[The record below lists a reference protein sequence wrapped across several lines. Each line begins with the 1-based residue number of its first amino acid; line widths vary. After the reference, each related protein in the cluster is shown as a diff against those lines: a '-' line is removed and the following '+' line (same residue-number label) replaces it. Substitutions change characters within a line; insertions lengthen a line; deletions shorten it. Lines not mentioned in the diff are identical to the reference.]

1 MKKYLIGLLSIFLI
15 IGGVFFTACG
25 KEVPSLTLSH
35 ESIEIELVQDD
46 DEGGYQIVTAEVSG
60 VKNPTIQANSV
71 GGYENIIE
79 EVKVQKTSSG
89 KAQIIIKGKTEGY
102 GEVVVS
108 TAQGFISKIIKVNV
122 FSYVSFMEQ
131 RENDSVKS
139 NQYVV
144 KGQDNIL
151 NDRTLLHFEPSE
163 NSRREITW
171 GLSNPTP
178 GAQIVGNVLTLSNN
192 FTGNENGEIVLTAR
206 TERGIETT
214 VTLPVLDKIEGD
226 VKLKWSYS
234 QNSSFEDVDEEY
246 NDFLIV
252 PNYPTDDQYEG
263 YILLDYEGDLQVE
276 KVVLDSEGNETDDIQ
291 VVSQNPFE
299 GKPLFKVYAN
309 KDKKNLNGD
318 YTIYFNIGYE
328 NYDYSISSKDNLP
341 LNIRVRE
348 KINKITVSTENE
360 MSVDG
365 STQTIYTEY
374 ARNMG
379 KEYFVNLE
387 PTSVIDGTYKYSIEV
402 EFTEAIITPICDE
415 KPLEF
420 WYKDAKNGNI
430 WTQIQMVETEN
441 GYKTVE
447 ENLPSFNTIYIKA
460 ASSLNVQTF
469 EGLKVTFTSDDN
481 NEVKT
486 SFNAK
491 LVKSV
496 SQSDFVFDD
505 TTFKVDSSE
514 IYGEKV
520 IKKRFTLVGQNS
532 VEGIRVVNLSEN
544 VTLSQPTYVSDD
556 QNSVTFDIVLTLK
569 TNKYGITSLDHYRIE
584 HENGLKSE
592 DFDID
597 IFLPLKDAAIRYD
610 NANDK
615 SNSVTY
621 YENSA
626 NVYDEEGQVLQ
637 ASQSLDNIML
647 KNNTSTV
654 VLYAF
659 NTSNNRS
666 AEAQISVE
674 YYDYEDF
681 RDSYVYEE
689 GENEY
694 DVLQAFI
701 ALRNNA
707 EGVAQILSNGKQ
719 TSGIAT
725 FTSNNKAITTKG
737 VGFAYAIIRF
747 TGKSAEENGSITL
760 NRIVL
765 IESYIAPDGLEV
777 RPNNDSQ
784 VTLYAND
791 TVASRDEEETRKHII
806 VSFANNDVTYSDFS
820 NLIFESTVVDANR
833 NPVMGDQTI
842 GENSVVW
849 EDGRYAISNINIDGN
864 GINFDIEAITTKGEY
879 SFSDELHLHY
889 ILTNYAGVKVQDIY
903 VRINITI
910 KNAQRVE
917 KLVWENSKDD
927 ELYFRVG
934 QDTPYY
940 MVLSTYPTNSKN
952 VNVMCLITNE
962 SGQEISNFVDINDN
976 ISSTTL
982 EVTLSSFINEK
993 MKGYIYILPEDAIYG
1008 GQIKFYYQDNGI
1020 ERENTISLSV
1030 LGSKKDANE
1039 TWYEYL
1045 VENAYFK
1052 SNANLSHEAT
1062 NVNFADILIKA
1073 KITVVDGKSF
1083 DSAYRIFSVEDFE
1096 EVYTNKTSYYTIMN
1110 SLDLTDF
1117 DAAIVTD
1124 IVFEGGIQGTNENI
1138 ALKVNKSLFETI
1150 AQGAEIRDITIYG
1163 EIENAGAGFVAKT
1176 NNGTISN
1183 VTIDA
1188 NGMYSSVLS
1197 STGENAEE
1205 YIGGIVGINNALIKD
1220 SSVLGLTI
1228 IDEENTAGG
1237 IAGLNNGTINSSRVE
1252 FYNLKKEEGYGAN
1265 TFTGKFVGA
1274 IAGILSQNAEIL
1286 NSFAYSYIDN
1296 QVLFGSEETG
1306 AIAGQSSNA
1315 TIDYSFA
1322 YLFNIAELVGD
1333 NQGSN
1338 TFTNYYVA
1346 YKEYNSDQEDFEY
1359 KINYV
1364 DGYSSNSNF
1373 VSEGQD
1379 GYLSYVNNGNA
1390 HLKDL
1395 YQDKKVEEI
1404 TGEIQNCI
1412 ENGYYK
1418 SLNAGEGKGILF
1430 FYQVK
1435 NTARDLTNEE
1445 QKDLDAFNRIDL
1457 QQLLGQ
1463 EISRNINVSSSNTNV
1478 VNIIGKELYV
1488 LKTGKIILSVYS
1500 KQNTEMAKEIEISVE
1515 NAVSEVIVS
1524 WISNEV
1530 TYYVVDGATTYLQK
1544 TKSRDYFVEYKIKS
1558 LILGN
1563 LANRYEITEND
1574 RIFDY
1579 SVDNEVSNPVLIEKI
1594 NNNIFKATVTSDSE
1608 NTLVNVRFNG
1618 EDAFAQA
1625 LNQEF
1630 AKTFTIKPTEG
1641 VIEFSL
1647 SEDNI
1652 AITPSTNAT
1661 IRVRIQTTADDDTI
1675 YPVITRE
1682 NGEILS
1688 SKEEGNIIRYSLND
1702 KDIIDV
1708 QVFSI
1713 SEETAGLSKIKTFD
1727 VNFAVTNSFRVSEDL
1742 TFEVYFAS
1750 KSGNESKDG
1759 QNGTFELV
1767 VTRQNFTNIDVANF
1781 KIAGSQYR
1789 EISSGKVETVYTTKE
1804 QISTLAPGGYGSV
1817 LRINVNPEF
1826 AYYDYMELSYSGAS
1840 VVNALY
1846 IEKLKKLEN
1855 SEADYIQDSEGIE
1868 IIANA
1873 IRYTPTE
1880 NDNGRVYFKLW
1891 VNTNVN
1897 NDSVFKITAKYYN
1910 SNETDPI
1917 TYVNYYLSV
1926 SYLKEPTVEVDG
1938 EKTAYVAYGSTAD
1951 VEIKVLKDQTIDDIG
1966 IIGENHTGFAL
1977 LSALKE
1983 TIDEEKGIKIYKT
1996 KLSVSLLASAENNVV
2011 YVQAQVSRTLN
2022 GSKEIKTAQATV
2034 YLVDFKINDEKITIE
2049 GATDNNLTVWVNV
2062 PKAINVNYNL
2072 IPEKYIYDISD
2083 EENVSKI
2090 AELEGKRQEF
2100 LNNGYYPAE
2109 ISQDNNYYINYKYDQ
2124 FKNLEVQSLKD
2135 RLYYVEDN
2143 KDVKIDD
2150 SSARAVTAIV
2160 DEYGNVSLKGNI
2172 IGATAKLKLKT
2183 YIIVSGEE
2191 KLIETIF
2198 NVTVSAYS
2206 DPDIPLLIS
2215 DAMSFKQLDPEYGQT
2230 ISTEV
2235 EQNDY
2240 ILENDIVLEDYKAFS
2255 TDKIRSFDGNGH
2267 TIYIKNFLLDESNST
2282 LKLALFNE
2290 IKKGTIIKNVR
2301 VNVYN
2306 AGQLTIDKS
2315 TFKNINIAG
2324 FAIKNAGVIYNSEV
2338 VAFYNENYQAV
2349 GDIKE
2354 VWTNAGY
2361 YHSNPTGINVK
2372 FVNGK
2377 NTDEEVY
2384 LTDNANWQ
2392 VQIAGFVLDN
2402 EGSITNSRVG
2412 GEDIVLV
2419 KEDVLVGDSKSGFTK
2434 AATQELPLFNIKGQG
2449 NIAGFAL
2456 SNSGY
2461 IASSYVK
2468 NADFENKTN
2477 STSFYVAGFV
2487 GSNTKSIITSY
2498 VEGAKTPAG
2507 QETSSFDN
2515 YTREGSSIKSTMG
2528 YIAGFVYD
2536 NNGNVKDSYSNILI
2550 SNSQDYTKVYLA
2562 SGFVYKNRGELENC
2576 YSASQIRNSVFSQM
2590 NFSGVDAQGNLLASG
2605 TYTNC
2610 YFFNKDSAS
2619 QEENVDYSTETQYD
2633 TGAHS
2638 ITNPGIKDNFYGFA
2652 VANGETDGT
2661 WQIDEKTITIIEANV
2676 IALSNRYTLYVE
2688 DETGI
2693 AKVGENEKGK
2703 YILPYS
2709 TLNLDEVQNIDT
2721 SLGGKRNPIIITN
2734 EEDFATVF
2742 GNSNS
2747 TYIANYY
2754 NEKLIYGS
2762 YRIVNDIDLS
2772 KLTTAG
2778 NAVILP
2784 SNTKAFAG
2792 TLQGNGFT
2800 ISGISITSNQTGIA
2814 YGLFASF
2821 EKYKDLTPT
2830 ITNTNFSIEQVGA
2843 GSIAMVGGVAGYIKD
2858 AIIVNIEVE
2867 FKNQGTVSGLNFVGG
2882 VAGLITGKNVIKN
2895 VVVNNPTAIALQNNA
2910 KRIEEDQIES
2920 LINTSKDLN
2929 RSSDMNSTFV
2939 NIIKEMSYAGSVFGV
2954 ANNYKNESAKYKDSD
2969 MMTYDINNVK
2979 TEGQVYVKGGVAGGV
2994 FGFIGP
3000 QTNVRD
3006 IGIKIEG
3013 TTGSNNSKIIAT
3025 KYYAGGIVGQSY
3037 GALNRIF
3044 ATYEDSI
3051 QESIENNLS
3060 KFYSGTTSVERGAI
3074 DIFYDNEGDF
3084 TQEAIGGLVGYTE
3097 SGKIE
3102 ISYSKINVTSP
3113 TAKYAGGII
3122 GVANVSQANSYQ
3134 IDGKATK
3141 YLINEVYATGD
3152 VRGSV
3157 FAGGI
3162 IGKIQGENS
3171 LIALRAVNAFNA
3183 IANYDYSTNQYIQI
3197 GEQQTNVS
3205 STLKV
3210 NSIVGHFVE
3219 NSGEI
3224 DDITILK
3231 IKDYEKYIR
3240 FIQVKESDITQTE
3253 EQQESSQTQERE
3265 SSVAYY
3271 KNYVFSNKAVTL
3283 NIFGQIDGNIEI
3295 CSLYADDLVYAIE
3308 SPLMFTSATIG
3319 HTYTQA
3325 GFLNSGVWDTLNWN
3339 HYLKDL
3345 FPTIKYTI
3353 SADVI
3358 YLDNYDIEETFDKIN
3373 STKNAIVIVRGYK
3386 SKSVKECTDVDL
3398 RGLNVKLEDFSGTLL
3413 GSSQY
3418 TTSGHTIGG
3427 QQVRIIADKNF
3438 IESVAPGFTAKNLIV
3453 EYKAETGEESIE
3465 IASGLFVK
3473 SPIEEGNITNLLLI
3487 IDDQVKAEISGGDIG
3502 IVTPTL
3508 TSTSINGLSIVYNNN
3523 NNNSLLDITPTG
3535 DITTKGS
3542 FNAGLIAGTAS
3553 QKSELKVMQ
3562 IKGISLSIGNAIS
3575 VSEGNSIA
3583 NANIGAYFGKA
3594 TRTQEEDANAPERL
3608 KITIGSLRN
3617 VKENSLSS
3625 IVVNPEVDVLNIG
3638 GIIGYAEGLS
3648 YINIGEDGQTS
3659 NIETRFELNENTTVN
3674 AGGIIGYV
3682 KSNSTLDMNFNK
3694 TTLTNVIKEDNNST
3708 IEELNAGAVI
3718 GCTEGSSTIK
3728 IKDFGTI
3735 KHTIGEEI
3743 TKAKLT
3749 NAANIGG
3756 LVGYN
3761 ASGLII
3767 NDVNSTSDDSVI
3779 IDNYYIDA
3787 QTAANIG
3794 GVIGLSEVQ
3803 NTVDITINYAATMN
3817 AEITGKDANIGGAIA
3832 NIGYSSEVAINSFRY
3847 LTGKV
3852 VSNATGLVNFGGA
3865 IATNMSNTLS
3875 IKDTIFGGEFRVQ
3888 KSADVCV
3895 GGILATND
3903 TQEMNSTLAI
3913 TNCRTYGDVFVDYD
3927 NDNGFSA
3934 LDGYFYGGIVGCSQ
3948 TATFVINGNK
3958 TLMTSHNIKHSDYAH
3973 ALFGD
3978 GITLNEN
3985 AKGQNKYNPLYT
3997 LTTDDYGEVEYFT
4010 TFVNTISTPQKGHKL
4025 NVALSFNDTTISFNS
4040 ITYYKLSNYDE
4051 LLNQQT
4057 LENVAIIGDGTTSE
4071 YNFNSSV
4078 ASTKALIDTLK
4089 GHSFVSG
4096 LIVNVNREVDATE
4109 SGTYGGLVKDMKE
4122 NSIVFA
4128 CQTKGQLSVGGNVS
4142 SIVGGLVGKI
4152 SSGKIADSS
4161 ADIDIIYRGA
4171 PNSSISSLTNTDNSP
4186 LIENCYTAGSVTS
4199 YVNADLYNFANDG
4212 NVQNSY
4218 SITKLDGRDYLS
4230 SSAFAGSTNYLSS
4243 NYGGLSAAWVKNED
4257 YNYGYK
4263 TLKYYDFLK
4272 VSSWA
4277 TREGTEKETIQ
4288 SYDDCVTEYAYTR
4301 AANNTTPT
4309 GTEFYLIPNLETF
4322 NKIKTKEYNM
4332 VLLYDIDASDYTNNN
4347 FTYKKE
4353 FDGNGHTISG
4363 LKTELFNKLSGAT
4376 IRNLRLTDANSS
4388 GSILAT
4394 TLESNAKVSNVTL
4407 SGNSKKSPLA
4417 DSSTSATVQTV
4428 TNMTVVKSDLPTVGG
4443 LIGSAT
4449 NTTIQYCSNYGN
4461 IFVNNTTG
4469 DTRVGGLVG
4478 HIKTGSKVEYSY
4490 NVGAVIVGNNDSA
4503 SKNYFAGGL
4512 VGYSQGDITNSYN
4525 SGIIK
4530 AGHKANGDNKAKAYA
4545 GGIVGYST
4553 SSVDKC
4559 FNEGSVEALGKNPE
4573 TKYEIY
4579 TTTSYEGGTY
4589 KQVPNVRLVQK
4600 STSLRNVWA
4609 YGIGFVSGDVSNV
4622 YEEHKDTNYIF
4633 ANGTAK
4639 DNNSILKTWEWS
4651 EIKGS
4656 GDGSNGKMYLK
4667 DNTISAKYSFR
4678 LHWNQNTWGAD
4689 ETKWYTFTNTL
4700 GYWLSVDQSA
4710 GDVSVD
4716 SKSVDKLGLDR
4727 RFTINIGYKIY
4738 YTMYASGSLLSGGNL
4753 DKQNY
4758 SGEIT
4763 GKTQTITL
4771 DWNNSFNDYLTKA
4784 NYFTSNEVEGY
4795 STPIDKSSLRS
4806 KESSIV
4812 IKTTT
4817 VNGTN
4822 HYIADTNN
4830 CKSIFSGGIYKKT
4843 LDIDISK
4850 LPYFEDISLY
4860 SIESATLGNN
4870 DIDIKENIEINSISQ
4885 QGNSVKANITITAT
4899 DALSGTLNVTVKC
4912 NYDKTIELGKTD
4924 NLKFVYVDDNSI
4936 GIDASGLDITNDC
4949 IVDNY
4954 SLEKDEET
4962 YERVV
4967 KTYFKNEDEEH
4978 DYSSDT
4984 PIYFAYQNN
4993 LLIYIPNAT
5002 LKKTGEADTI
5012 VNKTIALGTNFATAI
5027 NTFKEKEM
5035 VVAKYM
5041 GIEIKSNTTD
5051 VSIDGIFDNKALTIT
5066 NNDTITQN
5074 FTYGKTANPT
5084 IGVTSTEEKIINNY
5098 LHATEYVQ
5106 GTTYYSDTQGTIASN
5121 VNATNFSD
5129 YYTVAGTKATSFDSS
5144 VTYYTKNAAGDYIAA
5159 NVDATNFSNFYVVDT
5174 ITYSHATSYDPDAI
5188 YYIEN
5193 AGDYE
5198 QATGVDATNF
5208 SEYYIK
5214 TISYV
5219 HADTY
5224 STDINYYK
5232 FENDEYVSVD
5242 ISEVTIDNYTDYY
5255 VEQEN
5260 YIKATSFDN
5269 NETYYT
5275 YDSVNEV
5282 YISTTVTENTFSN
5295 YYLQNITYIKA
5306 TNYDSTGSTTYYS
5319 DNQGTVAT
5327 NVDETNFSDYY
5338 TITTAKPTSYNN
5350 LETYY
5355 AKNAGDYI
5363 KTNVDSTNFSAYY
5376 IEDTSTTETK
5386 RTHAVSISG
5395 INEDTIA
5402 LSGNTAAFGYQNGFT
5417 IPNSFTIDG
5426 VTYVA
5431 TLSGGNIILTS
5442 QTLRNNDTP
5451 NMTNEQNSAIEGYFD
5466 GLSYIQNQDID
5477 TSGVSTIKTGSVV
5490 DGGVTISYTKDIT
5503 WGTFAPTTPKTSYS
5517 YDNITI
5523 YYGNNEF
5530 TANST
5535 SEDIAINSI
5544 RLVNYNGSYVQIDDS
5559 QNEILEEFI
5568 ETNDKTFNMTNISY
5582 NSSVSFNL
5590 VSHPFVIFPQ
5600 NKDELQLDFDNFYGY
5615 EKAEEGEV
5623 TQQNYSNYYVYSN
5636 GFAPA
5641 DTYSTDIEYYK
5652 LENDEYILVENSE
5665 VTELNYTNYYIY
5677 YEEFVPATQYSSET
5691 IYYKTAKVNLNIS
5704 RDENGEV
5711 SGENEYY
5718 KVINQNNT
5726 CYIVI
5731 KDNSINKNSNNNI
5744 LIDYYEEEIWN
5755 YENSIILPEYPS
5767 DNDLIVYNQEKN
5779 NKLKYT
5785 ITPSVSTYIKEEN
5798 NSVVIK
5804 NILRYNDTVNLNIC
5818 PTENNSQH
5826 TYTTETNVALAK
5838 ETEAN
5843 SIVLMKDISLGV
5855 DISNDKSTGVN
5866 IIGNGYFIKYA
5877 NKDKGFYNKIN
5888 ANSGDFIKDISFL
5901 GELQSG
5907 NMLTNTTAH
5916 LTLSNL
5922 SFYGSI
5928 ASFDSKNN
5936 PIAFSFG
5943 GITVVGDIKS
5953 YINIKATST
5962 NSISL
5967 YKITTNYGAI
5977 LAKDGADGVNG
5988 GSYYTINGEN
5998 GGKIKDIPT
6007 ANEGYILEGL
6017 GGNGGAGADAFTTIT
6032 SKYTYVSTATSGG
6045 TGGIGRT
6052 NGLSGKE
6059 GTTRWVGTIG
6069 KLGIPET
6076 EDGWKEGSSTRN
6088 AYLDSLTDAEK
6099 TLLISHIWNGDT
6111 IKDAQKADIQY
6122 VFKYFTYT
6130 SSAQE
6135 YHIITYAGCTK
6146 GASVGKCRTFI
6157 ASPRRVNKYIDDP
6170 TEKSD
6175 NQTPTMLRNVFG
6187 GL

>member
-1 MKKYLIGLLSIFLI
+1 MKKYLIGLLSVFLI

-25 KEVPSLTLSH
+25 KEVPTLTLSH

-46 DEGGYQIVTAEVSG
+46 DDSGYQIVTAEVSG

-89 KAQIIIKGKTEGY
+89 KAQILIKGKTEGY

-108 TAQGFISKIIKVNV
+108 TAHGFISKIIKVNV

-131 RENDSVKS
+131 KENDLVKS
-139 NQYVV
+139 NQYVI

-151 NDRTLLHFEPSE
+151 NERSLLHFEPSE

-171 GLSNPTP
+171 SLATQTP
-178 GAQIVGNVLTLSNN
+178 GAQITGNVLTLSNN
-192 FTGNENGEIVLTAR
+192 FSGDENGEISLIAK
-206 TERGIETT
+206 TERGIEAT

-226 VKLKWSYS
+226 VRLKWSYS
-234 QNSSFEDVDEEY
+234 PNSSFEDISEEY

-263 YILLDYEGDLQVE
+263 YVLLDYEGDLQVE
-276 KVVLDSEGNETDDIQ
+276 KIVLDSEGNETDDIQ
-291 VVSQNPFE
+291 IVSQNPFE

-328 NYDYSISSKDNLP
+328 NYDYSITSKDKLP
-341 LNIRVRE
+341 LNIKVRE
-348 KINKITVSTENE
+348 KINKITVSTNNE
-360 MSVDG
+360 MSIDG
-365 STQTIYTEY
+365 TTQTIYTEY

-387 PTSVIDGTYKYSIEV
+387 PTSVVDGTYKYAIEV
-402 EFTEAIITPICDE
+402 EFTEAIITPICDD

-447 ENLPSFNTIYIKA
+447 GNLPSFNNIYIKA

-469 EGLKVTFTSDDN
+469 EGLKVTFISDDN

-496 SQSDFVFDD
+496 SQRDFVFDD

-514 IYGEKV
+514 TSGEKI

-556 QNSVTFDIVLTLK
+556 QDSVTFDIVLTLK
-569 TNKYGITSLDHYRIE
+569 SNRYGITSLDHYRIE

-597 IFLPLKDAAIRYD
+597 IFLPLKDVAIRYD

-626 NVYDEEGQVLQ
+626 NVYDGEGQVKQ

-647 KNNTSTV
+647 KNNSSTI

-659 NTSNNRS
+659 NTSNKRS
-666 AEAQISVE
+666 AEAQINVE
-674 YYDYEDF
+674 YYDYADF
-681 RDSYVYEE
+681 RNAYIHEI
-689 GENEY
+689 GEDDES
-694 DVLQAFI
+694 VILQAFI
-701 ALRNNA
+701 ALRDNA
-707 EGVAQILSNGKQ
+707 EGVMQILTNRKQ
-719 TSGIAT
+719 TSQIAT

-737 VGFAYAIIRF
+737 IGFTYAVVKF
-747 TGKSAEENGSITL
+747 TGKSAEEDLNGFITL

-777 RPNNDSQ
+777 RPNSDSQ

-791 TVASRDEEETRKHII
+791 TVASRDEEETRKHIS
-806 VSFANNDVTYSDFS
+806 VNFANSDVTYNDFS
-820 NLIFESTVVDANR
+820 NLIFESTIVDANR

-842 GENSVVW
+842 GQNSIVW

-864 GINFDIEAITTKGEY
+864 GISFDIEAITTKGEY

-889 ILTNYAGVKVQDIY
+889 VLKNYAGIKVQDIY

-934 QDTPYY
+934 QSTPYY
-940 MVLSTYPTNSKN
+940 MVLSTYPSNSKN
-952 VNVMCLITNE
+952 INLMCLVTNE
-962 SGQEISNFVDINDN
+962 NGQEISNFVNINDN

-982 EVTLSSFINEK
+982 EVTLSNFINEK
-993 MKGYIYILPEDAIYG
+993 MKGYVYILPEDAIYG
-1008 GQIKFYYQDNGI
+1008 GQIKYYYKDNEI

-1052 SNANLSHEAT
+1052 SNANLSHQAT
-1062 NVNFADILIKA
+1062 NIAFADILVKA

-1083 DSAYRIFSVEDFE
+1083 DSAYRVFSTEDFE
-1096 EVYTNKTSYYTIMN
+1096 EIYTNKTAYYTIMN
-1110 SLDLTDF
+1110 SLDLTELNPT
-1117 DAAIVTD
+1117 IITD
-1124 IVFEGGIQGTNENI
+1124 IVFEGGIQGANENV
-1138 ALKVNKSLFETI
+1138 ALKANKSLFDTVG
-1150 AQGAEIRDITIYG
+1150 QGAEVRNITILG
-1163 EIENAGAGFVAKT
+1163 EIINSGAGFVAKT
-1176 NNGTISN
+1176 NNGTITN
-1183 VTIDA
+1183 VTIDT

-1205 YIGGIVGINNALIKD
+1205 YIGGLVGINNGSIID
-1220 SSVLGLTI
+1220 SNVLGLTI
-1228 IDEENTAGG
+1228 IDEDCTVGG
-1237 IAGLNNGTINSSRVE
+1237 LTGLNNGTIQSSRVE
-1252 FYNLKKEEGYGAN
+1252 FYNLKEEEGYGVN
-1265 TFTGKFVGA
+1265 TFTGKYVGA
-1274 IAGILSQNAEIL
+1274 IAGQNRNASI
-1286 NSFAYSYIDN
+1286 SHSYAYTYVDS
-1296 QVLFGSEETG
+1296 QVLFGSEEVG
-1306 AIAGQSSNA
+1306 AIAGQSESS

-1322 YLFNIAELVGD
+1322 YLYDITELVGD
-1333 NQGSN
+1333 NQGGN
-1338 TFTNYYVA
+1338 TFTDYYISYMEDDIYKVNYVA
-1346 YKEYNSDQEDFEY
+1346 EYETNP
-1359 KINYV
+1359 
-1364 DGYSSNSNF
+1364 NF
-1373 VSEGQD
+1373 VREGQD

-1395 YQDKKVEEI
+1395 YQDKKIENI
-1404 TGEIQNCI
+1404 TGEIQNCT

-1435 NTARDLTNEE
+1435 NTARDLTNDE

-1463 EISRNINVSSSNTNV
+1463 EISRNINISSSNSNI
-1478 VNIIGKELYV
+1478 VNIIGKEIYV
-1488 LKTGKIILSVYS
+1488 LKTGKITLSIYS
-1500 KQNTEMAKEIEISVE
+1500 KQDTEMAKNIEISVE

-1524 WISNEV
+1524 WINNEV
-1530 TYYVVDGATTYLQK
+1530 TYYIVDGATTYLQT

-1563 LANRYEITEND
+1563 FANRYEIAEND
-1574 RIFDY
+1574 RIFDF
-1579 SVDNEVSNPVLIEKI
+1579 SANNETENPVLIEKI
-1594 NNNIFKATVTSDSE
+1594 SNNIFKATVSANNE
-1608 NTLVNVRFNG
+1608 QTLVNVRFNG
-1618 EDAFAQA
+1618 EDAFSQA
-1625 LNQEF
+1625 LNNEF
-1630 AKTFTIKPTEG
+1630 AKKFTIIPTEG

-1647 SEDNI
+1647 SEDNV

-1661 IRVRIQTTADDDTI
+1661 IRTRIQTTAQNDTI
-1675 YPVITRE
+1675 YPVIISE
-1682 NGEILS
+1682 NGETL
-1688 SKEEGNIIRYSLND
+1688 ERRQDGNIIKYALNG

-1708 QVFSI
+1708 QVFSV
-1713 SEETAGLSKIKTFD
+1713 SEEEAGLSKILTFD

-1750 KSGNESKDG
+1750 ISGNESKDG

-1767 VTRQNFTNIDVANF
+1767 VTKQNFTNIDVTNF
-1781 KIAGSQYR
+1781 KIA
-1789 EISSGKVETVYTTKE
+1789 SSRYETVDGKVETVYSTKE

-1846 IEKLKKLEN
+1846 IEKLRKLDGTEN
-1855 SEADYIQDSEGIE
+1855 EYVQDSQGIE
-1868 IIANA
+1868 IVANA
-1873 IRYTPTE
+1873 IRYTPTSD
-1880 NDNGRVYFKLW
+1880 DNGRVYFKLW

-1938 EKTAYVAYGSTAD
+1938 DKIAYVAYGSTAD
-1951 VEIKVLKDQTIDDIG
+1951 VTITVLKDQTIDDIG
-1966 IIGENHTGFAL
+1966 IIGEDYTGFSL
-1977 LSALKE
+1977 LSALEE

-1996 KLSVSLLASAENNVV
+1996 KLSVSLLASAKNNVV
-2011 YVQAQVSRTLN
+2011 YVQAQVSRMIN

-2034 YLVDFKINDEKITIE
+2034 YLVDFKIDDEKITIE
-2049 GATDNNLTVWVNV
+2049 GANDNNLTVWVNV

-2072 IPEKYIYDISD
+2072 VPEKYTYDASD
-2083 EENVSKI
+2083 EENVAKVT
-2090 AELEGKRQEF
+2090 ELEGKRQEF
-2100 LNNGYYPAE
+2100 LNNGYYPAN
-2109 ISQDNNYYINYKYDQ
+2109 INQNNNYYINYKFDEYKHLQ
-2124 FKNLEVQSLKD
+2124 VQTLKD

-2150 SSARAVTAIV
+2150 SSARAVTAII
-2160 DEYGNVSLKGNI
+2160 DENGNVSLKGNI
-2172 IGATAKLKLKT
+2172 VGATARLKLKT
-2183 YIIVSGEE
+2183 YVIVSGEE

-2198 NVTVSAYS
+2198 NIKVSAYS

-2215 DAMSFKQLDPEYGQT
+2215 DAMSFKQLSPEYGSSS
-2230 ISTEV
+2230 STEI

-2240 ILENDIVLEDYKAFS
+2240 ILENDIVLEDYTAFS
-2255 TDKIRSFDGNGH
+2255 TDRIRSFDGNGH
-2267 TIYIKNFLLDESNST
+2267 IIYIKNFMFDESKST
-2282 LKLALFNE
+2282 LKLALFDE
-2290 IKKGTIIKNVR
+2290 IKKGTTIKNVR
-2301 VNVYN
+2301 VNIYN

-2315 TFKNINIAG
+2315 TFKNTNIAG

-2338 VAFYNENYQAV
+2338 IAFYNENCQAV
-2349 GDIKE
+2349 GDIKD
-2354 VWTNAGY
+2354 VWTSAGY
-2361 YHSNPTGINVK
+2361 YHSNPAGINVK

-2392 VQIAGFVLDN
+2392 VQIAGFVLEN

-2412 GEDIVLV
+2412 GEDIVLI
-2419 KEDVLVGDSKSGFTK
+2419 KEDVYVGENKSGFTK
-2434 AATQELPLFNIKGQG
+2434 AETQILPLFNIKGQG

-2468 NADFENKTN
+2468 NADIENKTN
-2477 STSFYVAGFV
+2477 STSFFVAGFV
-2487 GSNTKSIITSY
+2487 GNNTKSIITSY
-2498 VEGAKTPAG
+2498 IEGAKIPAG
-2507 QETSSFDN
+2507 EETTSFDS

-2590 NFSGVDAQGNLLASG
+2590 NFSGVDAQGNLLTDG
-2605 TYTNC
+2605 IYTNC
-2610 YFFNKDSAS
+2610 YFFNKDFAS
-2619 QEENVDYSTETQYD
+2619 SEDNVDYSTETQYN
-2633 TGAHS
+2633 TGARS
-2638 ITNPGIKDNFYGFA
+2638 ISNPREKENFYGFA

-2661 WQIDEKTITIIEANV
+2661 WQIDEDTVTIIEANV

-2688 DETGI
+2688 DETNI

-2703 YILPYS
+2703 YVLPYS

-2721 SLGGKRNPIIITN
+2721 SLGGKRNPIIIAN
-2734 EEDFATVF
+2734 EDDFATVF
-2742 GNSNS
+2742 GNSES

-2754 NEKLIYGS
+2754 NEKLIFGS

-2821 EKYKDLTPT
+2821 EKYKDFTPT
-2830 ITNTNFSIEQVGA
+2830 VTNTNFQIEQVGA
-2843 GSIAMVGGVAGYIKD
+2843 GSVAMVGGVAGYIKD
-2858 AIIVNIEVE
+2858 AIIVNVEVE
-2867 FKNQGTVSGLNFVGG
+2867 FKNNGSVSGLNFAGG
-2882 VAGLITGKNVIKN
+2882 IAGFITGRNIIKN
-2895 VVVNNPTAIALQNNA
+2895 IVVINPTVVALQNNA
-2910 KRIEEDQIES
+2910 TRIEESEMERF
-2920 LINTSKDLN
+2920 INASKDLN
-2929 RSSDMNSTFV
+2929 SSSDMNSALV
-2939 NIIKEMSYAGSVFGV
+2939 NQIKTMSYAGSVFGV
-2954 ANNYKNESAKYKDSD
+2954 ANNYKNESARYKDSD
-2969 MMTYDINNVK
+2969 LMTYDINNVK
-2979 TEGQVYVKGGVAGGV
+2979 TNGHVYVKGGVVGGV
-2994 FGFIGP
+2994 IGFIGP
-3000 QTNVRD
+3000 QTNIRD
-3006 IGIKIEG
+3006 IGIKIAG
-3013 TTGSNNSKIIAT
+3013 TTASNNSKIIAT

-3037 GALNRIF
+3037 GALNRVF

-3051 QESIENNLS
+3051 QNSIENNLS

-3074 DIFYDNEGDF
+3074 DIFYDSEGDF
-3084 TQEAIGGLVGYTE
+3084 TQEAIGGLIGYTE

-3113 TAKYAGGII
+3113 TADYAGGII
-3122 GVANVSQANSYQ
+3122 GITNVSDANTYQ
-3134 IDGKATK
+3134 IDSTATK

-3152 VRGSV
+3152 VRGKV

-3171 LIALRAVNAFNA
+3171 RVALKAVNALNA
-3183 IANYDYSTNQYIQI
+3183 IANYDYQTNQYIQI
-3197 GEQQTNVS
+3197 SEQQTNVS

-3210 NSIVGHFVE
+3210 NSIVGHFVDD
-3219 NSGEI
+3219 NGDI
-3224 DDITILK
+3224 DEITILN
-3231 IKDYEKYIR
+3231 IEDYLKYIN
-3240 FIQVKESDITQTE
+3240 FIQVKDAEIISEPGQDEQT
-3253 EQQESSQTQERE
+3253 SQERE

-3271 KNYVFSNKAVTL
+3271 KNYTFSNKAVTL
-3283 NIFGQIDGNIEI
+3283 NIFGEIDGNIET
-3295 CSLYADDLVYAIE
+3295 CSLYQDDLVFAIE
-3308 SPLMFTSATIG
+3308 SPLMYTSSTIG

-3325 GFLNSGVWDTLNWN
+3325 GFLNSGVWDTANWN
-3339 HYLKDL
+3339 HALDDL

-3353 SADVI
+3353 FANVI
-3358 YLDNYDIEETFDKIN
+3358 YLDNYNIEETFAKIN
-3373 STKNAIVIVRGYK
+3373 ENKNAIVIVRGYK
-3386 SKSVKECTDVDL
+3386 NKSVKECTNVDL
-3398 RGLNVKLEDFSGTLL
+3398 RGLDVSLKDFSGTLL
-3413 GSSQY
+3413 GSAQY
-3418 TTSGHTIGG
+3418 TVGG
-3427 QQVRIIADKNF
+3427 KQVKIIADKSF
-3438 IESVAPGFTAKNLIV
+3438 IESVAPGFTAKNLII
-3453 EYKAETGEESIE
+3453 EYKAQQNSENISINR
-3465 IASGLFVK
+3465 GLFVEGE
-3473 SPIEEGNITNLLLI
+3473 IEEGNITNLSLI
-3487 IDDQVKAEISGGDIG
+3487 FDRTRVLASQQSSEIENYGLI
-3502 IVTPTL
+3502 TPVL
-3508 TSTSINGLSIVYNNN
+3508 RSTSINGLSIEYTGND
-3523 NNNSLLDITPTG
+3523 SGTLFDITPSG
-3535 DITTKGS
+3535 D

-3553 QKSELKVMQ
+3553 QTSELKVMQ
-3562 IKGISLSIGNAIS
+3562 IKGVSLKIGNAIS
-3575 VSEGNSIA
+3575 ISGDSHSIS
-3583 NANIGAYFGKA
+3583 NANIGTYFGQA
-3594 TRTQEEDANAPERL
+3594 TRIQQEEHNAPERL
-3608 KITIGSLRN
+3608 KITIGSLKN
-3617 VKENSLSS
+3617 TIQGQESKLVVTPS
-3625 IVVNPEVDVLNIG
+3625 ITGTLNIG
-3638 GIIGYAEGLS
+3638 GIIGYAKGLS
-3648 YINIGEDGQTS
+3648 YLNIAEEGQTS
-3659 NIETRFELNENTTVN
+3659 NIETSFEFINNNEIVN
-3674 AGGIIGYV
+3674 AGGTIGYIE
-3682 KSNSTLDMNFNK
+3682 SNSSLDFVFNQ
-3694 TTLTNVIKEDNNST
+3694 TTLTNTISLPHGRT
-3708 IEELNAGAVI
+3708 IETLNAGAVFGQTKGSTSISIRDFGKINFAI
-3718 GCTEGSSTIK
+3718 GEAENK
-3728 IKDFGTI
+3728 IKVT
-3735 KHTIGEEI
+3735 T
-3743 TKAKLT
+3743 
-3749 NAANIGG
+3749 ANIGG
-3756 LVGYN
+3756 IVG
-3761 ASGLII
+3761 
-3767 NDVNSTSDDSVI
+3767 DSTSALSIDDKNQISDNIVI
-3779 IDNYYIDA
+3779 ADNYFIDS
-3787 QTAANIG
+3787 QTANIG
-3794 GVIGLSEVQ
+3794 GVIGRLSVQ
-3803 NTVDITINYAATMN
+3803 AKTTLTIKNALSMN
-3817 AEITGKDANIGGAIA
+3817 AEIDGINANIGGAIA

-3865 IATNMSNTLS
+3865 IATNMANTLS

-3888 KSADVCV
+3888 KSANICA
-3895 GGILATND
+3895 GGILASND
-3903 TQEMNSTLAI
+3903 TTSTLAI
-3913 TNCRTYGDVFVDYD
+3913 TNCKTYGDVFVDYGT
-3927 NDNGFSA
+3927 GFDS
-3934 LDGYFYGGIVGCSQ
+3934 LQNYYYGGIVGYSE
-3948 TATFVINGNK
+3948 TGMFTISNNE
-3958 TLMTSHNIKHSDYAH
+3958 TLMTSHNIKYALYAH

-3978 GITLNEN
+3978 GFDGIDASTNE
-3985 AKGQNKYNPLYT
+3985 YNPLYT
-3997 LTTDDYGEVEYFT
+3997 LTTDDNGTVDYEIKINLTKTQE
-4010 TFVNTISTPQKGHKL
+4010 KGHKL
-4025 NVALSFNDTTISFNS
+4025 NPATSFEENTTEFNS
-4040 ITYYKLSNYDE
+4040 LTFYKLANYDE
-4051 LLNQQT
+4051 LLNQNT
-4057 LENVAIIGDGTTSE
+4057 LENVAIIGDGTISE
-4071 YNFNSSV
+4071 YNFNSLDN
-4078 ASTKALIDTLK
+4078 TKKSLIDTLK

-4096 LIVNVNREVDATE
+4096 LIVNVDRTFDSTGVD
-4109 SGTYGGLVKDMKE
+4109 TYAGLVKEMQE

-4128 CQTKGQLSVGGNVS
+4128 SQVKGNMSIGGGQRFNIS
-4142 SIVGGLVGKI
+4142 GLVGTLT
-4152 SSGKIADSS
+4152 SGKIADSS
-4161 ADIDIIYRGA
+4161 TDIDIIYRGA
-4171 PNSSISSLTNTDNSP
+4171 PNSSISSLTNTENSP

-4199 YVNADLYNFANDG
+4199 YVNAYLYNFSKG
-4212 NVQNSY
+4212 GSVQNSY

-4243 NYGGLSAAWVKNED
+4243 NYGGLSAAWVKDEN
-4257 YNYGYK
+4257 YNYGYP

-4272 VSSWA
+4272 TSSWA
-4277 TREGTEKETIQ
+4277 TRGLLSSANRTG
-4288 SYDDCVTEYAYTR
+4288 YDACVEEYAYTR

-4309 GTEFYLIPNLETF
+4309 GTKFYLIPDLKTF
-4322 NKIKTKEYNM
+4322 KDVIKTDEVKTEQYNM
-4332 VLLYDIDASDYTNNN
+4332 VLLYDIDASSYDQNVN
-4347 FTYKKE
+4347 FTKE
-4353 FDGNGHTISG
+4353 LDGNGHTISG
-4363 LKTELFNKLSGAT
+4363 LEKELFNKLSGAT
-4376 IRNLRLTDANSS
+4376 IRNLRLTDAASE
-4388 GSILAT
+4388 GSILT
-4394 TLESNAKVSNVTL
+4394 TEIENGTIISNLTL
-4407 SGNSKKSPLA
+4407 SGTSKKSPLA
-4417 DSSTSATVQTV
+4417 YESNAATIQAV
-4428 TNMTVVKSDLPTVGG
+4428 TNMTVVKSTQSVAGG
-4443 LIGSAT
+4443 LIGNAT
-4449 NTTIQYCSNYGN
+4449 NTTIRYCSNYGN
-4461 IFVNNTTG
+4461 IYLANNSAPVNM
-4469 DTRVGGLVG
+4469 GGLVG
-4478 HIKTGSKVEYSY
+4478 QLNSGSIDYSY
-4490 NVGAVIVGNNDSA
+4490 NVGAVVAGTYSNSSPNGN
-4503 SKNYFAGGL
+4503 YYVVGGL
-4512 VGYSQGDITNSYN
+4512 AGYAKGPITNSYN

-4530 AGHKANGDNKAKAYA
+4530 AGNKANGDNKAYA

-4553 SSVDKC
+4553 SSVDTC

-4579 TTTSYEGGTY
+4579 TTTSYEGGIY
-4589 KQVPNVRLVQK
+4589 RQVPNVSLVQK
-4600 STSLRNVWA
+4600 SSSSRNVWA
-4609 YGIGFVSGDVSNV
+4609 YGIGFVNGDVSNV
-4622 YEEHKDTNYIF
+4622 YEEHIGNTDYIF
-4633 ANGTAK
+4633 ANGTAQVPGT
-4639 DNNSILKTWEWS
+4639 LKTWYWS

-4667 DNTISAKYSFR
+4667 GDTISANYSFR
-4678 LHWNQNTWGAD
+4678 LHWNQNTWVD
-4689 ETKWYTFTNTL
+4689 SQTKWYTFSNILTY
-4700 GYWLSVDQSA
+4700 GLSVDQSA

-4727 RFTINIGYKIY
+4727 RFTINIGYKISY
-4738 YTMYASGSLLSGGNL
+4738 IMDVYGSLLSGGKP
-4753 DKQNY
+4753 DSDYY
-4758 SGEIT
+4758 SDVIT

-4771 DWNNSFNDYLTKA
+4771 DWDNSFNDYLTKA
-4784 NYFTSNEVEGY
+4784 NYFTSNKGEGY

-4817 VNGTN
+4817 VNGKD

-4830 CKSIFSGGIYKKT
+4830 CQSIFSGGIYKKT
-4843 LDIDISK
+4843 LDIDISD

-4860 SIESATLGNN
+4860 SIESATLG
-4870 DIDIKENIEINSISQ
+4870 DQDIKENITINSISE
-4885 QGNSVKANITITAT
+4885 QGNSVKANITITAGKVM
-4899 DALSGTLNVTVKC
+4899 SGTLDVTVKC

-4936 GIDASGLDITNDC
+4936 GIDASGLEITNDC
-4949 IVDNY
+4949 IVGNY

-4962 YERVV
+4962 YERIV

-4984 PIYFAYQNN
+4984 PIYFAYQDN

-5035 VVAKYM
+5035 VIAKYM
-5041 GIEIKSNTTD
+5041 GIETKSNTTA

-5074 FTYGKTANPT
+5074 FTYGKTVNPT

-5121 VNATNFSD
+5121 VNASNFSD
-5129 YYTVAGTKATSFDSS
+5129 YYTVAGTKATSFDGST
-5144 VTYYTKNAAGDYIAA
+5144 TYYTKNEAGDYIKA
-5159 NVDATNFSNFYVVDT
+5159 NVDATNFSNFYIVDT
-5174 ITYSHATSYDPDAI
+5174 ITYSHATSFDANTT
-5188 YYIEN
+5188 YYVEN
-5193 AGDYE
+5193 DGVYTE
-5198 QATGVDATNF
+5198 ATGVDASNF

-5224 STDINYYK
+5224 STDIDYYK
-5232 FENDEYVSVD
+5232 LVGAEYVLED
-5242 ISEVTIDNYTDYY
+5242 ISQVDSTNYTDYY
-5255 VEQEN
+5255 VQQVN
-5260 YIKATSFDN
+5260 YAKATAFDATEN
-5269 NETYYT
+5269 YYT
-5275 YDSVNEV
+5275 YDSVNDV
-5282 YISTTVTENTFSN
+5282 YTSASVTADTFSI
-5295 YYLQNITYIKA
+5295 YYLQNITYVKA
-5306 TNYDSTGSTTYYS
+5306 TSYDVTETYYTENS
-5319 DNQGTVAT
+5319 GVYTEAT
-5327 NVDETNFSDYY
+5327 GVNETNFSNFYTVASSKPTAYDSSAVYY
-5338 TITTAKPTSYNN
+5338 TYESG
-5350 LETYY
+5350 TYSI
-5355 AKNAGDYI
+5355 ATVSAD
-5363 KTNVDSTNFSAYY
+5363 TFSIYY
-5376 IEDTSTTETK
+5376 IEDTATTETK
-5386 RTHAVSISG
+5386 RTHTVSITG

-5402 LSGNTAAFGYQNGFT
+5402 LSGNSAAFGYQNGFT
-5417 IPNSFTIDG
+5417 IPNSFSIDG
-5426 VTYVA
+5426 VTYDA
-5431 TLSGGNIILTS
+5431 TLNGANIILTS

-5451 NMTNEQNSAIEGYFD
+5451 NMTNEQNAAIEGYFD

-5477 TSGVSTIKTGSVV
+5477 TSGVLTIKAGSIV

-5503 WGTFAPTTPKTSYS
+5503 WGTFAPTTPKISYT

-5582 NSSVSFNL
+5582 NSLISFNL

-5600 NKDELQLDFDNFYGY
+5600 NKDELQLDFDNLYGY
-5615 EKAEEGEV
+5615 KEAEEWEV

-5677 YEEFVPATQYSSET
+5677 YEEFVPATQYSSEA

-5704 RDENGEV
+5704 RNENGEV

-5718 KVINQNNT
+5718 KVINQNND

-5798 NSVVIK
+5798 SSVIIK
-5804 NILRYNDTVNLNIC
+5804 NILRYNDTVNLNIY
-5818 PTENNSQH
+5818 PTENNSQD
-5826 TYTTETNVALAK
+5826 TYTKTNVALAK

-5855 DISNDKSTGVN
+5855 DISSDKSTGVN

-5888 ANSGDFIKDISFL
+5888 ANSGDFIKDASFL

-5988 GSYYTINGEN
+5988 GLYYTINGEN
-5998 GGKIKDIPT
+5998 GGKIEDIPT
-6007 ANEGYILEGL
+6007 ANEGYVLEGL

-6076 EDGWKEGSSTRN
+6076 IDGWKEGSSTRN
-6088 AYLDSLTDAEK
+6088 AYLNSLTDAEK
-6099 TLLISHIWNGDT
+6099 TLLISHIWNGKT
-6111 IKDAQKADIQY
+6111 IEAAQKSDIQY
-6122 VFKYFTYT
+6122 VFKYFTYK

-6135 YHIITYAGCTK
+6135 YHIMTFAGCTK
-6146 GASVGKCRTFI
+6146 GASFGDCRTFI
-6157 ASPRRVNKYIDDP
+6157 ASPRRVNKYTDDP
-6170 TEKSD
+6170 RGKTD